1 MKIRSASIDI
11 IADHREK
18 YSGVIEAL
26 CSQKNVTVEIQ
37 YLQLGD
43 YRVNDLLLF
52 ERKTLQDFITSVK
65 DGRIFRQGVR
75 LASSSLRSVLILE
88 GTSESIVESGMRRE
102 AIHGALITISLCL
115 GIPVLRSVNPDESAR
130 LMLYAARQV
139 KSFAVDSLPRRSV
152 RPKGKRA
159 VQLHILQGL
168 PGVGPK
174 RAKMLLSAFGSVEA
188 VLNASADDLN
198 EIEGVGKKT
207 VRNIRWAVSETE
219 SLYGERRGSIFSI

>member
-37 YLQLGD
+37 SLQLGD

-88 GTSESIVESGMRRE
+88 GTSERIAKSGMRRE

-219 SLYGERRGSIFSI
+219 STYGESNESIFFV

>member
-1 MKIRSASIDI
+1 MEIRSASIDI

-18 YSGVIEAL
+18 NSGVIEAL
-26 CSQKNVTVEIQ
+26 CAQEDVTVVTRA
-37 YLQLGD
+37 LQLGD
-43 YRVNDLLLF
+43 YRVDDLLLF

-88 GTSESIVESGMRRE
+88 GTSESIAKSGMRRE
-102 AIHGALITISLCL
+102 AIQGALITISLCL
-115 GIPVLRSVNPDESAR
+115 GIPILRSIDPEESAR
-130 LMLYAARQV
+130 LILYAARQV
-139 KSFAVDSLPRRSV
+139 KSFAVDSLPRRSI

-174 RAKMLLSAFGSVEA
+174 RAQMLLSAFGSVEA
-188 VLNASADDLN
+188 VLTAGADDLN
-198 EIEGVGKKT
+198 KIEGVGKKT
-207 VRNIRWAVSETE
+207 VQNIRWAVSETE
-219 SLYGERRGSIFSI
+219 SLYGENRESIFTV

>member
-18 YSGVIEAL
+18 NSGVIEAL
-26 CSQKNVTVEIQ
+26 SAHENVKVDIRS
-37 YLQLGD
+37 LKLGD

-52 ERKTLQDFITSVK
+52 ERKSLPDFITSII

-75 LASSSLRSVLILE
+75 LASSSLRSILILE
-88 GTSESIVESGMRRE
+88 GTSESIAKSGMRRE
-102 AIHGALITISLCL
+102 AIQGALITICLCL
-115 GIPVLRSVNPDESAR
+115 GIPVLRSVNPEESAR
-130 LMLYAARQV
+130 LILYAARQV
-139 KSFAVDSLPRRSV
+139 KSFAVDSLTRRNI
-152 RPKGKRA
+152 RLKGNRA

-188 VLNASADDLN
+188 VLTASADNLN
-198 EIEGVGKKT
+198 KTEGIGKKT
-207 VRNIRWAVSETE
+207 VQNIRWAVSESE
-219 SLYGERRGSIFSI
+219 SLYGENRESVFMV

>member
-18 YSGVIEAL
+18 NSGVIEAL
-26 CSQKNVTVEIQ
+26 CAQKNVTVEIQ
-37 YLQLGD
+37 SLQLGD

-88 GTSESIVESGMRRE
+88 GTSESIAKSGMRRE
-102 AIHGALITISLCL
+102 AIQGAMITISLCL

-188 VLNASADDLN
+188 VLTASVDNLN
-198 EIEGVGKKT
+198 KIEGVGKKT
-207 VRNIRWAVSETE
+207 AHNIRWAVSETE
-219 SLYGERRGSIFSI
+219 SLYGEMSESIFSV